1 MDKEHLNKLRLPV
14 PDIFKPIFISHEE
27 DDEHGHYET
36 GFFRYKGKEVFVN
49 IEEGLWHLSVSAKHT
64 LGYYELKEI
73 RYEFL
78 PNAVRIAQ
86 IFPPRE
92 EFVNLHENCFH
103 LWEISDDEMREALL
117 QNIIALQ
124 HGIERAVVAL
134 QGAIDNP
141 KNKEKNMDYFKGKL
155 VAYEEVHDI
164 INDSFCLRKSEEL
177 K

>member
-1 MDKEHLNKLRLPV
+1 MDKEKMNKLRLPV

-103 LWEISDDEMREALL
+103 LWEISDDEMREA
-117 QNIIALQ
+117 QKEYFRTRSQSVMRESIALEKQ
-124 HGIERAVVAL
+124 VDAAIESL
-134 QGAIDNP
+134 
-141 KNKEKNMDYFKGKL
+141 KGETL
-155 VAYEEVHDI
+155 
-164 INDSFCLRKSEEL
+164 L
-177 K
+177 